1 MISGSMLIKENG
13 GKEEIIESGLGK
25 EERANAKSEEKSIP
39 ACMRM
44 GANDVRE
51 EKIKQI
57 KENERCYEKV
67 KTCSEYWRL
76 IFPN

>member
-1 MISGSMLIKENG
+1 MISGSMLIKEIG

-39 ACMRM
+39 ACMRI
-44 GANDVRE
+44 GA
-51 EKIKQI
+51 
-57 KENERCYEKV
+57 NERCYEKV